1 MKEPRKKGRRKPP
14 PTPGGKALDR
24 LRQFEQ
30 ERGLEPSD
38 IQKDRPKNAPP
49 EEDDP
54 RADKCP

>member
-38 IQKDRPKNAPP
+38 IARECP
-49 EEDDP
+49 ENVPAEEHD
-54 RADKCP
+54 AGKDKCP